1 MGLYQHFLRSV
12 ALPAGSYAAGYR
24 DVMPYLR
31 GLESSQWWSQD
42 QLRELQNRKLR
53 HLIAHVYEHVPYYH
67 DLMQQTG
74 LRPADIQT
82 TDDLV
87 KLPIVDKHVLTGNY
101 PDRIRDHSIPDG
113 ELIAAGSSG
122 STGER
127 LLYWT
132 TKPQKARKWAGLFRF
147 WEMAGYHFGDRY
159 ATFTVSANRGLR
171 NSALLL
177 QLEWGLLRH
186 LWMPMVEIT
195 DENLETYTRKL
206 DAFRPVMLR
215 SYASTA
221 YYLALYMVRHGA
233 NVPIPAIITTG
244 ETLSPHM
251 RDVIEQ
257 AFAPGRVFVEYGGD
271 GMQFAGECDRH
282 QGYHLNDETTFLEV
296 VRDGQRLPD
305 GELGELVFT
314 NLEATA
320 VPFIRYNIHD
330 VGILTHEP
338 CACGRGL
345 PRLTHLEGRLTDLFV
360 TRDGHWISV
369 HHFTGLFGHMPSVYA
384 FQVIQRQPDDV
395 LIKLVVNEAFSDQD
409 EQTILKTFSRYLGA
423 GAQVELEFVDAIP
436 TTPSG
441 KRRFF
446 ISQAI
451 QEAGPLLPLLA
462 EQTQPAV
469 PPLEQP

>member
-1 MGLYQHFLRSV
+1 MGLYNRLLRSA
-12 ALPAGSYAAGYR
+12 ALPVGAYAAGYR
-24 DVMPYLR
+24 EVLPYLQ
-31 GLESSQWWSQD
+31 GLEASQWWTAE
-42 QLRELQNRKLR
+42 QLRDLQNRKLQR
-53 HLIAHVYEHVPYYH
+53 LIMHVYEHVPYYRE
-67 DLMQQTG
+67 LMQASG

-101 PDRIRDHSIPDG
+101 PDHIRDQSISQS

-132 TKPQKARKWAGLFRF
+132 TKSQKAKKWAGLFRF

-171 NSALLL
+171 NSPLLL
-177 QLEWGLLRH
+177 RLEWGLLRH
-186 LWMPMVEIT
+186 LWMPMIEIT
-195 DENLETYTRKL
+195 DANLETYARKL

-221 YYLALYMVRHGA
+221 YYLALWMVRHGA
-233 NVPIPAIITTG
+233 NVPIPAVITTG
-244 ETLSPHM
+244 ETLSPYM
-251 RDVIEQ
+251 REVIEQ

-271 GMQFAGECDRH
+271 GMQFAGECDHH
-282 QGYHLNDETTFLEV
+282 QGYHLNAETSFLEV
-296 VRDGQRLPD
+296 VRDGQRVPD

-338 CACGRGL
+338 CGCGRGL

-360 TRDGHWISV
+360 TQDGHWISV
-369 HHFTGLFGHMPSVYA
+369 HHFTGLFGHMPSVNA
-384 FQVIQRQPDDV
+384 FQVIQRQSDDV
-395 LIKLVVNEAFSDQD
+395 LIKLVVNDAFTD
-409 EQTILKTFSRYLGA
+409 EDRQMILETFHRYLGS
-423 GAQVELEFVDAIP
+423 GTRLELEFVDDIP

-451 QEAGPLLPLLA
+451 EHERQAG
-462 EQTQPAV
+462 QP
-469 PPLEQP
+469 EQP